1 MFVLDASIVFAVFF
15 KDENSAYAYAVM
27 NSLNITPAFVPAMR
41 HFEIPNVFIVGERRK
56 RCTREQSDSFLA
68 YLTILPLVTEPVPAI
83 YILQAIIEL
92 ARKHDLSA
100 YDATYLEL
108 AIRNHIPLASL
119 DKPLNAAAVSEGVP
133 HYQP

>member
-68 YLTILPLVTEPVPAI
+68 YLTILPLVPNPFRPYTSFK
-83 YILQAIIEL
+83 
-92 ARKHDLSA
+92 RLSNWHA
-100 YDATYLEL
+100 NTT
-108 AIRNHIPLASL
+108 
-119 DKPLNAAAVSEGVP
+119 
-133 HYQP
+133 